1 MDNTRPKKKKT
12 TLLFMKATAFSGSRH
27 SMQKGG
33 REESSSSS
41 SNSSVGLFGLG
52 RAKQLQEDL
61 SAKEAILKNQ
71 QLTIETL
78 ENELEKVNVQKSCY
92 FLKRRGMI
100 TFIKPKT
107 PQSQFAHAAT
117 RDMLGR
123 TTNELLHLQ
132 SLLYQLP
139 VFNAANSELKAALED
154 LDTRFALANERCSIL
169 EGHVR
174 VKTAAC
180 DAATRSLNAAA
191 MEVKTVT
198 AKLEAREIA
207 LALKESQ
214 IQDLSKQLHDCT
226 RLREQDRMAAKQLD
240 LSQRDNDSIIQHLK
254 SQQDL
259 QIQQLNNTII
269 QLQNQS
275 SSQSISSPDSQLKL
289 AILKAEAKVKSDHYK
304 TLNERDS
311 LIARL
316 QNNLR
321 ALKAELAKQTES
333 PNKDRIIPIKEEYER
348 RLKENQLKITTLET
362 ELSTMKASIPLFN
375 PGVPTPKDSPTRSTH
390 PLSFDQEALLVKM
403 AKSKSHRAMAKSNA
417 EDSNTLSNAGLARK
431 ISMARKPVKFDA
443 PVRTTSMQPLFV
455 TLEMRRIDIARAPD
469 FKERFCSLV
478 VSNFVIPDVTGD
490 AIEQREI
497 LFPSHAIGTVCAY
510 MLANDLLVELNE
522 FSLFAINAMQT
533 APTRKNLPSLIF
545 WISNIHQLI
554 CILESLRR
562 RQQQTLKHDVRTS
575 QLAILA
581 RIMDR
586 MYVCLEDHLLPN
598 LFEDLDHD
606 MSEIAHASVLHGVE
620 FPGSKGGYRFTMT
633 AIFGLGGASGG
644 ATSNGL
650 LQLNSMMSDV
660 GRVLKNC
667 HVPKEFRERVLL
679 NMLRSVGLSGFN
691 SLMELKRGFLTPT
704 VARKVNANLDT
715 IVGWYIAVGMNQAG
729 SMVALLKQVVEAVL
743 MQKKTVPEDLD
754 LLLNCTKKVGIKD
767 MLYLLDHC
775 CSWDAEESLAMSPA
789 FLVEMK
795 HRAVDQNLGP
805 DSKEMNEEDDPI
817 EAEITVEPVDQWEL
831 RIPASLSLPEDLKL
845 LLV

>member
-1 MDNTRPKKKKT
+1 
-12 TLLFMKATAFSGSRH
+12 MKATAFSGSRH

-33 REESSSSS
+33 RDESSS

-61 SAKEAILKNQ
+61 SAKEAILKSQ
-71 QLTIETL
+71 QLAIESL
-78 ENELEKVNVQKSCY
+78 ENELEKVTCKIILFLEQSRGDGHSQPNKS
-92 FLKRRGMI
+92 
-100 TFIKPKT
+100 P

-154 LDTRFALANERCSIL
+154 LDTRFALANERCNIL

-180 DAATRSLNAAA
+180 DAATRSLNAAV

-214 IQDLSKQLHDCT
+214 IQDLTKQLHECN
-226 RLREQDRMAAKQLD
+226 RLREQDRKAAKQFD
-240 LSQRDNDSIIQHLK
+240 MSQRDNDSIIQHLK

-275 SSQSISSPDSQLKL
+275 SSQSLSSPDSQLKL
-289 AILKAEAKVKSDHYK
+289 AILKAEANVKSEHYK

-321 ALKAELAKQTES
+321 TLKAEHAKQTES
-333 PNKDRIIPIKEEYER
+333 SNKDRIIAIKEEYER
-348 RLKENQLKITTLET
+348 RLKESQLKITTLET
-362 ELSTMKASIPLFN
+362 ELSTMKASISSIS

-390 PLSFDQEALLVKM
+390 QLSSDQEALLVKM

-417 EDSNTLSNAGLARK
+417 EDSNTLPNAGLARK

-455 TLEMRRIDIARAPD
+455 NSEMKRIDIVRAPD
-469 FKERFCSLV
+469 FKDRFCSVV

-554 CILESLRR
+554 CIFESLRR
-562 RQQQTLKHDVRTS
+562 RQQTHKHDARST

-598 LFEDLDHD
+598 FFEDLDQD

-633 AIFGLGGASGG
+633 AIFGLGGASSGGGGSG

-667 HVPKEFRERVLL
+667 HVPTEFRERVLL

-691 SLMELKRGFLTPT
+691 ALMELKRGFLTPT
-704 VARKVNANLDT
+704 VARKVNENLDT

-754 LLLNCTKKVGIKD
+754 LLLNCTKRVGIQD

-805 DSKEMNEEDDPI
+805 DSKEMNEDDDPI
-817 EAEITVEPVDQWEL
+817 EAEIRVEPVDQWEL

>member
-1 MDNTRPKKKKT
+1 
-12 TLLFMKATAFSGSRH
+12 
-27 SMQKGG
+27 MQKGG
-33 REESSSSS
+33 RDESSS

-61 SAKEAILKNQ
+61 SAKEAILKSQ
-71 QLTIETL
+71 QLAIESL
-78 ENELEKVNVQKSCY
+78 ETELEK
-92 FLKRRGMI
+92 
-100 TFIKPKT
+100 
-107 PQSQFAHAAT
+107 SQFAHAAT

-154 LDTRFALANERCSIL
+154 LDTRFALANERCNIL

-180 DAATRSLNAAA
+180 DAATRSLNAAV

-214 IQDLSKQLHDCT
+214 IQDLTKQLHECN
-226 RLREQDRMAAKQLD
+226 RLREQDRNAAKQFD
-240 LSQRDNDSIIQHLK
+240 MSQRDNDSIIQHLK

-275 SSQSISSPDSQLKL
+275 SSQSLSSPDSQLKL
-289 AILKAEAKVKSDHYK
+289 AILKAEANVKSEHYK

-321 ALKAELAKQTES
+321 TLKAEHAKQTES
-333 PNKDRIIPIKEEYER
+333 SNKDRIIAIKEEYER
-348 RLKENQLKITTLET
+348 RLKESQLKITTLET
-362 ELSTMKASIPLFN
+362 ELSTMKASISSIS

-390 PLSFDQEALLVKM
+390 QLSSDQEALLVKM

-417 EDSNTLSNAGLARK
+417 EDSNTLPNAGLARK

-455 TLEMRRIDIARAPD
+455 NSEMKRIDIVRAPD
-469 FKERFCSLV
+469 FKDRFCSVV

-533 APTRKNLPSLIF
+533 PPTRKNLPSLIF

-562 RQQQTLKHDVRTS
+562 RQQTHKHDARTT

-581 RIMDR
+581 RIMDC

-598 LFEDLDHD
+598 FFEDLDQD
-606 MSEIAHASVLHGVE
+606 MSEIGHASVLHGVE

-633 AIFGLGGASGG
+633 AIFGLGGGASGGGSSGGSGG

-667 HVPKEFRERVLL
+667 HVPTEFRERVLL

-691 SLMELKRGFLTPT
+691 ALIELKRGFLTPT
-704 VARKVNANLDT
+704 VARKVNENLDT

-754 LLLNCTKKVGIKD
+754 LLLNCTKRVGIQD

-789 FLVEMK
+789 FLAEMK
-795 HRAVDQNLGP
+795 HRAVNQNLGP
-805 DSKEMNEEDDPI
+805 DSKEMNEDDDPI
-817 EAEITVEPVDQWEL
+817 EAEIRVEPVDQWEL

>member
-1 MDNTRPKKKKT
+1 
-12 TLLFMKATAFSGSRH
+12 
-27 SMQKGG
+27 MQKSV
-33 REESSSSS
+33 REDTS
-41 SNSSVGLFGLG
+41 SSVGLFGLG
-52 RAKQLQEDL
+52 RSKHLQEEL

-71 QLTIETL
+71 QLAL
-78 ENELEKVNVQKSCY
+78 ESLESDLEK
-92 FLKRRGMI
+92 
-100 TFIKPKT
+100 
-107 PQSQFAHAAT
+107 SQFAHAAT

-180 DAATRSLNAAA
+180 DAATRSLNTAAA
-191 MEVKTVT
+191 EVKTLS

-214 IQDLSKQLHDCT
+214 LLDMSEQLQDCN
-226 RLREQDRMAAKQLD
+226 RLREQDRKAAKQLD
-240 LSQRDNDSIIQHLK
+240 MSQRDNDSIIQHLK

-269 QLQNQS
+269 QLQNQT
-275 SSQSISSPDSQLKL
+275 SSQSLSSPDSQLKL

-321 ALKAELAKQTES
+321 ALKMELAKQNES
-333 PNKDRIIPIKEEYER
+333 LNKDRIIPIKEEYER
-348 RLKENQLKITTLET
+348 RLKESQLKITTLES
-362 ELSTMKASIPLFN
+362 ELCNMKASISSSN
-375 PGVPTPKDSPTRSTH
+375 PGVSTPRDSPTRLTPH
-390 PLSFDQEALLVKM
+390 LSSDQEALLVKM

-417 EDSNTLSNAGLARK
+417 EDSKNTLSNTLPNAGLARK

-443 PVRTTSMQPLFV
+443 PIRTTSMQPQFV
-455 TLEMRRIDIARAPD
+455 TLEKRRIDIASAPD
-469 FKERFCSLV
+469 FKEKFCSLV
-478 VSNFVIPDVTGD
+478 ISNFVIPDVTKGE
-490 AIEQREI
+490 IEKHEI
-497 LFPSHAIGTVCAY
+497 LFPSHAIGTVCSY
-510 MLANDLLVELNE
+510 MLDNDRLVELNE
-522 FSLFAINAMQT
+522 FSLFAVNAMQT

-562 RQQQTLKHDVRTS
+562 RQQSLKQHNNRTS

-581 RIMDR
+581 RVMDR
-586 MYVCLEDHLLPN
+586 MYECLEDHLLPN

-633 AIFGLGGASGG
+633 AIFGLGGGT

-691 SLMELKRGFLTPT
+691 LLMELKRGFLTPA

-715 IVGWYIAVGMNQAG
+715 ILGWYIAVGMNQCG
-729 SMVALLKQVVEAVL
+729 SMVVLLKQVVEAVL
-743 MQKKTVPEDLD
+743 MQKQTVPEDLD
-754 LLLNCTKKVGIKD
+754 LLLNSTKRVGIKD

-775 CSWDAEESLAMSPA
+775 CSWDGEESLAMSPT
-789 FLVEMK
+789 FLTEMK
-795 HRAVDQNLGP
+795 LRAADQNLGSN
-805 DSKEMNEEDDPI
+805 SKEEDDDPI
-817 EAEITVEPVDQWEL
+817 EAEITVEPIDQWEL
-831 RIPASLSLPEDLKL
+831 HIPASLNLPEDFKL
-845 LLV
+845 LLA

>member
-1 MDNTRPKKKKT
+1 
-12 TLLFMKATAFSGSRH
+12 MKATAFSGSRH

-33 REESSSSS
+33 RDESSSS
-41 SNSSVGLFGLG
+41 SNSSNSVGLFGLG

-71 QLTIETL
+71 QLAIESL
-78 ENELEKVNVQKSCY
+78 ENELEK
-92 FLKRRGMI
+92 
-100 TFIKPKT
+100 
-107 PQSQFAHAAT
+107 SQFAHAAT

-123 TTNELLHLQ
+123 TTTELLHLQ

-180 DAATRSLNAAA
+180 DAATRSLNAAVV
-191 MEVKTVT
+191 EVKTVT

-214 IQDLSKQLHDCT
+214 IQDLTKQLHDCN
-226 RLREQDRMAAKQLD
+226 RLREQDRKAAKQFD

-275 SSQSISSPDSQLKL
+275 SSQSLSSPDSQLKL
-289 AILKAEAKVKSDHYK
+289 AILKAEANVKSDHYK

-321 ALKAELAKQTES
+321 TLKAELAKQTES
-333 PNKDRIIPIKEEYER
+333 SNKDLIAIKEEYER
-348 RLKENQLKITTLET
+348 RLKESQLKITTLET
-362 ELSTMKASIPLFN
+362 ELSTMKASISIIN

-390 PLSFDQEALLVKM
+390 QLSSDQEALLVKM

-417 EDSNTLSNAGLARK
+417 EDSNTLPNAGLARK

-455 TLEMRRIDIARAPD
+455 TSEMKRIDIVRAPD
-469 FKERFCSLV
+469 FKERFCSVV

-510 MLANDLLVELNE
+510 MLANDLLAELNE
-522 FSLFAINAMQT
+522 FSLFAINAMKT

-562 RQQQTLKHDVRTS
+562 RQQTLKHDPRTT

-586 MYVCLEDHLLPN
+586 MYICLEDHLLPN
-598 LFEDLDHD
+598 FFEDLDQD

-633 AIFGLGGASGG
+633 AIFGLGASGGGSSGSGSGGGGG

-667 HVPKEFRERVLL
+667 HVPTEFRERVLL

-691 SLMELKRGFLTPT
+691 ALMELKRGFLTPS

-729 SMVALLKQVVEAVL
+729 SMVALLKEVVEAVL

-754 LLLNCTKKVGIKD
+754 LLLNCTKRVGIQD

-789 FLVEMK
+789 FLTEMK
-795 HRAVDQNLGP
+795 HRTIDKNLGP
-805 DSKEMNEEDDPI
+805 DSKEMNEDDDPI
-817 EAEITVEPVDQWEL
+817 EAEIRVEPVDKWEIQ
-831 RIPASLSLPEDLKL
+831 IPASLSLPEDLKL